1 MAVILNMYYIH
12 VAMYL
17 LKESLFIVLQSSNYV
32 VKPNKNDVYLR
43 MCRISIVSWSPNIR
57 GFGGAIFFWQHY
69 AIHMCDAKF
78 PTLSI

>member
-17 LKESLFIVLQSSNYV
+17 LKESLFILLQSSNYV

-57 GFGGAIFFWQHY
+57 GFGGAIFLAALCHTY
-69 AIHMCDAKF
+69 V
-78 PTLSI
+78 

>member
-1 MAVILNMYYIH
+1 MSYGSHLNMYYIH

-43 MCRISIVSWSPNIR
+43 MCRNSIVSWSPNIR
-57 GFGGAIFFWQHY
+57 GFGGAIFSGSTMPY
-69 AIHMCDAKF
+69 ICVMLNS
-78 PTLSI
+78 PP

>member
-1 MAVILNMYYIH
+1 MAVILKVYYIH

-57 GFGGAIFFWQHY
+57 GFGGAIFSGSTMPY
-69 AIHMCDAKF
+69 IRVMLNS
-78 PTLSI
+78 PP

>member
-17 LKESLFIVLQSSNYV
+17 LKESLFIVLQSSNCV

-43 MCRISIVSWSPNIR
+43 MRRISIVSWSPNIR
-57 GFGGAIFFWQHY
+57 GFGGAIFSGSTMPY
-69 AIHMCDAKF
+69 ICVMLNS
-78 PTLSI
+78 PP

>member
-1 MAVILNMYYIH
+1 MSYGSHLECVLH

-43 MCRISIVSWSPNIR
+43 MCRISTVSWSPNIR
-57 GFGGAIFFWQHY
+57 GFGGAIFSGSTMPY
-69 AIHMCDAKF
+69 ICVMLNS
-78 PTLSI
+78 PP

>member
-17 LKESLFIVLQSSNYV
+17 LKESLFIALQSSNYV

-57 GFGGAIFFWQHY
+57 GFGGAIFSGSTMPY
-69 AIHMCDAKF
+69 ICVMLNS
-78 PTLSI
+78 PP

>member
-1 MAVILNMYYIH
+1 MAVIFKVYYIH

-57 GFGGAIFFWQHY
+57 GFGGAIFSGSTMPY
-69 AIHMCDAKF
+69 IRVMLNS
-78 PTLSI
+78 PP

>member
-1 MAVILNMYYIH
+1 MSYGSHLECVLH

-57 GFGGAIFFWQHY
+57 GFGGAIFSGSTMPY
-69 AIHMCDAKF
+69 ICVMLNY
-78 PTLSI
+78 PP